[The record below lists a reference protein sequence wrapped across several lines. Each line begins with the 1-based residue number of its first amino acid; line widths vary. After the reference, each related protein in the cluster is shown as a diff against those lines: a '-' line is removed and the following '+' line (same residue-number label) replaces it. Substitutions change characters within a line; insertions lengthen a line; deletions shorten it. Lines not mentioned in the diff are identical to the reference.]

1 MSKATVTRFFIGGLL
16 AVLAGATLAVAA
28 VWVAIAND
36 VFVMDG
42 PNIVGISGGPLGIA
56 LVGLGIVGAAAMLAG
71 FVAGLVSWIGALL
84 NTAKIANKGWF
95 IALLL
100 TGIFSLGFIAMI
112 AYVVAGPD
120 GSDAPGSREAHV
132 QTGTATA

>member
-1 MSKATVTRFFIGGLL
+1 ML
-16 AVLAGATLAVAA
+16 AVLAGAILAVAT

-42 PNIVGISGGPLGIA
+42 PDIVGLNGSPLGVA
-56 LVGLGIVGAAAMLAG
+56 LVGLGILGAAMILAG
-71 FVAGLVSWIGALL
+71 LIAGLVSWIGALL
-84 NTAKIANKGWF
+84 NTARIAHKAWF

-100 TGIFSLGFIAMI
+100 SGILSVGFIAMI

-120 GSDAPGSREAHV
+120 GTIDAGRKTPQVPGAVLSA
-132 QTGTATA
+132 